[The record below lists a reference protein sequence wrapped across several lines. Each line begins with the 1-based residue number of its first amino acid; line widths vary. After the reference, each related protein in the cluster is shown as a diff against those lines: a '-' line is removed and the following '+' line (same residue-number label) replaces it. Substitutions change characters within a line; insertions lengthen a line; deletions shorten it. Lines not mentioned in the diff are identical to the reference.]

1 MIAPLPGWGTRS
13 TSPHANDNLLEP
25 SQDQLLI
32 NSSLNT
38 TTSSMSSSPVVTAC
52 FQDGDALAIENA
64 RALPASSLNGWGFHL
79 KDPESLRLGSDDL
92 DRLLGGDRFLTEDS
106 DLLKFLSIPT
116 FMQSSSSELPRLD
129 PSILHPK
136 PESSNSFSSVE
147 ELTSQEMTENSSEV
161 RTGQRGPLPVSYQAP
176 IQEKTS
182 TELCVGDNKTLG
194 LTGSMHVGRDPFP
207 IVTGVWDCRTV
218 SPKDA
223 FLDYDHV
230 HTKLEGEATRR
241 ASNSWITHSVGTINQ
256 RQSTTVKL
264 AENLHHLLDEPS
276 LTSDLASSGHLDRRL
291 SIDTKES
298 FSCNTSPGKRVLQS
312 PEELPASQF
321 SLPPHC
327 VPKNA
332 IRWTHYNTNSAL
344 PLNSQ
349 SQLSSVTRKP
359 SSSHTIEKFES
370 LDPNWTVKDAM
381 PYRQSIGLS
390 ARPVTTCG
398 LSDLLSCDSTSVTP
412 DCEEFSASSEEEM
425 ITLET
430 DASVSRFD
438 EDNERSM
445 RQSNQE
451 TLNTQTSIN
460 SSSSSTNTPMLQ
472 SCTHE
477 ALHQFESFPEPG
489 SRIKSSNEE
498 SGRSKTPRWGQSDSA
513 VDVSDV
519 TATNKLD
526 LESRNQ
532 ARVSEK
538 NLVEPSDVTIC
549 EPESPS
555 EIADHDE
562 ALDVD
567 EDESDFAIGED
578 SLEDSTSD
586 INFTLEDQRSQEIKN
601 FKNISP
607 VSSLAY
613 DYTARKSQT
622 PLGPEIDL
630 PIAREEDSVKMN
642 RKGRRGT
649 TYTSKKKI
657 SPYPRVTRSAIEYSS
672 TRGVVSSPSPTAPVS
687 ASGRGSRSTST
698 RAAQNGCLI
707 TSRRTL
713 SQAHKSVQ
721 DDLSGTG
728 PIMCGHVDDKT
739 GEKCETMFKRPYD
752 LARHKETIHD
762 SEGPGG
768 DRKPQWKCGQCGG
781 KFSRKDA
788 LIRHCRTR
796 NH

>member
-1 MIAPLPGWGTRS
+1 
-13 TSPHANDNLLEP
+13 
-25 SQDQLLI
+25 
-32 NSSLNT
+32 
-38 TTSSMSSSPVVTAC
+38 MSSSPVVTAC

-207 IVTGVWDCRTV
+207 IVTGVWDAEPK
-218 SPKDA
+218 SPSSP
-223 FLDYDHV
+223 
-230 HTKLEGEATRR
+230 RR
-241 ASNSWITHSVGTINQ
+241 APLSRRIWHPPATWIAGSV
-256 RQSTTVKL
+256 STPKSHFPATQVLESGSCSHPK
-264 AENLHHLLDEPS
+264 NCQLLSSVFLPIACQECYPLDALQHE
-276 LTSDLASSGHLDRRL
+276 LCASSD
-291 SIDTKES
+291 
-298 FSCNTSPGKRVLQS
+298 
-312 PEELPASQF
+312 
-321 SLPPHC
+321 
-327 VPKNA
+327 
-332 IRWTHYNTNSAL
+332 
-344 PLNSQ
+344 SQ

-390 ARPVTTCG
+390 ARP
-398 LSDLLSCDSTSVTP
+398 
-412 DCEEFSASSEEEM
+412 EFSASSEEEM

-477 ALHQFESFPEPG
+477 ALHQAVQNAEMG
-489 SRIKSSNEE
+489 TVRLCCRCVRCNGYQQTGLRIKESS
-498 SGRSKTPRWGQSDSA
+498 SS
-513 VDVSDV
+513 
-519 TATNKLD
+519 
-526 LESRNQ
+526 
-532 ARVSEK
+532 SEK

-567 EDESDFAIGED
+567 EDESDFAIEA
-578 SLEDSTSD
+578 SR
-586 INFTLEDQRSQEIKN
+586 DQEFQEHQPC
-601 FKNISP
+601 F
-607 VSSLAY
+607 SLAY

-649 TYTSKKKI
+649 THTSEKKI
-657 SPYPRVTRSAIEYSS
+657 SPYPRVTRSTIEYSS

-698 RAAQNGCLI
+698 RVAQNGCLI

-752 LARHKETIHD
+752 LARHKELYTIQR
-762 SEGPGG
+762 
-768 DRKPQWKCGQCGG
+768 DRVGTGSLNGSAVSVVGNLVVKMP
-781 KFSRKDA
+781 
-788 LIRHCRTR
+788 
-796 NH
+796 

>member
-64 RALPASSLNGWGFHL
+64 RALPASSLNGWVSISRTPSRSGWEVMTWIDYSAVSLTTKFFPPRLRGFLHL
-79 KDPESLRLGSDDL
+79 TYALST
-92 DRLLGGDRFLTEDS
+92 GDRFLTEDS

-578 SLEDSTSD
+578 SLKDSTSD
-586 INFTLEDQRSQEIKN
+586 INFTLEDQRPQEIK
-601 FKNISP
+601 IS
-607 VSSLAY
+607 
-613 DYTARKSQT
+613 R
-622 PLGPEIDL
+622 
-630 PIAREEDSVKMN
+630 
-642 RKGRRGT
+642 
-649 TYTSKKKI
+649 TSALF
-657 SPYPRVTRSAIEYSS
+657 PR
-672 TRGVVSSPSPTAPVS
+672 
-687 ASGRGSRSTST
+687 
-698 RAAQNGCLI
+698 
-707 TSRRTL
+707 
-713 SQAHKSVQ
+713 
-721 DDLSGTG
+721 
-728 PIMCGHVDDKT
+728 
-739 GEKCETMFKRPYD
+739 
-752 LARHKETIHD
+752 
-762 SEGPGG
+762 
-768 DRKPQWKCGQCGG
+768 
-781 KFSRKDA
+781 
-788 LIRHCRTR
+788 
-796 NH
+796 